1 MILNEVA
8 PDIYTIDNFWTAE
21 QCLHYINQTEQTG
34 FEPATINT
42 DFGVRRVDS
51 VRNNNRV
58 MYKDD
63 ALATSIW
70 QQAKDFVPVKRGN
83 SVAYGLN
90 ELFRF
95 YKYEPGQEFKKHRD
109 NSYIKN
115 SEEASYYTFMIY
127 LNDDYTGGHTTFNK
141 LSIAPKQGTALIF
154 YHYLEHAG
162 SPVESGTKYVLRTDV
177 MYRLNS

>member
-8 PDIYTIDNFWTAE
+8 PDIYTIDNFWSTE
-21 QCLHYINQTEQTG
+21 QCNQYIALAEDIG

-42 DFGVRRVDS
+42 DFGVRRIEH

-58 MYKDD
+58 IYKDD
-63 ALATSIW
+63 ALANTLW
-70 QQAKDFVPVKRGN
+70 LKAKDLVPAKRGN
-83 SVAYGLN
+83 SIAYGLN

-95 YKYEPGQEFKKHRD
+95 YKYQPGQEFKKHRD

-115 SEEASYYTFMIY
+115 SDEASYYTFMIY
-127 LNDDYTGGHTTFNK
+127 LNDNYTGGHTTFNK
-141 LSIAPKQGTALIF
+141 LSIAPKQGMALVF
-154 YHYLEHAG
+154 YHYLEHSG

-177 MYRLNS
+177 MYRLGT